1 MKQSMQTEIP
11 RLYVDIKQKVQSVV
25 ALFHYI
31 AIDMWTSQ
39 HQVKG

>member
-1 MKQSMQTEIP
+1 MKQSMQKEIP

-31 AIDMWTSQ
+31 ATEMWTSQ
-39 HQVKG
+39 HKVKG

>member
-11 RLYVDIKQKVQSVV
+11 RLHVDIKQKVQSVV
-25 ALFHYI
+25 VLFHYI
-31 AIDMWTSQ
+31 ATDMWTSQ

>member
-11 RLYVDIKQKVQSVV
+11 RLYVDIKQKVQTVL

-31 AIDMWTSQ
+31 ATDMWTSQ
-39 HQVKG
+39 HKVKG

>member
-11 RLYVDIKQKVQSVV
+11 RLYVDIKQKVQTVV

-31 AIDMWTSQ
+31 ATDTCGHHSI
-39 HQVKG
+39 K